1 MMRYKNVEFRQISES
16 RRAEI
21 VDKFR
26 VERAEIVSWE
36 WSERFGKETC
46 YTLCW
51 IEADSEGYYMKT
63 IGDRYVEYED
73 MEALNHV
80 AKYAMRSLNVQFE
93 FEENQYE

>member
-1 MMRYKNVEFRQISES
+1 MRYKNVEFRQISES

-36 WSERFGKETC
+36 WSESFGKETC

-51 IEADSEGYYMKT
+51 IKG
-63 IGDRYVEYED
+63 R
-73 MEALNHV
+73 
-80 AKYAMRSLNVQFE
+80 
-93 FEENQYE
+93 